1 MEKNNDAM
9 DTARY
14 QKELEERVDTLQTL
28 LNKESESH
36 AEDNKK
42 YAGAFHQLLKDLHVV
57 VHVMNRLER
66 EIQPDSNDA
75 LGLVEVDI
83 QVAEDIVREFNK
95 FHDKYSDKGYAFLK
109 EIIRNE

>member
-1 MEKNNDAM
+1 M

-28 LNKESESH
+28 LNKESEAH

-42 YAGAFHQLLKDLHVV
+42 YAGAFHRLLRDLHLVT
-57 VHVMNRLER
+57 HVIYRLEK
-66 EIQPDSNDA
+66 EIYPEAGDTS
-75 LGLVEVDI
+75 GLVSVDRR
-83 QVAEDIVREFNK
+83 VAEDIVRQYNK
-95 FHDKYSDKGYAFLK
+95 FHDKYSDKAYAFLK